1 MNDKYYA
8 VHQVCGPI
16 YGVGLSPDEAIA
28 DANQYLDEPISA
40 DDLVDRRAA
49 NDGDLLLT
57 ECSRALFEYVR
68 DYGGDVTYDGDIGS
82 VMIMPDEP

>member
-49 NDGDLLLT
+49 NDGDLKWSNPTGHLVKVVKLPT
-57 ECSRALFEYVR
+57 EVKHDKQTDTTPVHA
-68 DYGGDVTYDGDIGS
+68 GI
-82 VMIMPDEP
+82 